1 MLFFVKLNTNMR
13 SASYC
18 ISVMVVFRGVC
29 VLNRD
34 LGSGSVVT
42 VLEEDTYGVRA
53 MMKTNVEAHD
63 FFRVDTVS
71 VQENGGARVEFGV
84 CG

>member
-1 MLFFVKLNTNMR
+1 
-13 SASYC
+13 
-18 ISVMVVFRGVC
+18 MVVFRGVC